1 MPNFKECN
9 QLCQYNT
16 TNGCKVI
23 EMNGVC
29 PLSNSTTKTTQM
41 AEARTAESY
50 EAEIKGLAA
59 RIVEAE
65 TMVNELKMDNSS
77 LEFEISGYKQ
87 ELDRKEMQIE
97 FMRGQIEAFKFCVS
111 CGNAKKKGE

>member
-1 MPNFKECN
+1 MPNFKECD

-16 TNGCKVI
+16 TNGCKVT

-29 PLSNSTTKTTQM
+29 PLSSSTANSTQM
-41 AEARTAESY
+41 AEASPPESY
-50 EAEIKGLAA
+50 EAKIKEISTRLVKT
-59 RIVEAE
+59 EAQ
-65 TMVNELKMDNSS
+65 VNELKADNSS

-87 ELDRKEMQIE
+87 ELDQKEMQIE

>member
-16 TNGCKVI
+16 INGCKVI

-29 PLSNSTTKTTQM
+29 PISSATASTIQM

-50 EAEIKGLAA
+50 EAEIKELAA

-77 LEFEISGYKQ
+77 LEVEISTYKY
-87 ELDRKEMQIE
+87 
-97 FMRGQIEAFKFCVS
+97 G
-111 CGNAKKKGE
+111 

>member
-1 MPNFKECN
+1 MPNE
-9 QLCQYNT
+9 
-16 TNGCKVI
+16 
-23 EMNGVC
+23 
-29 PLSNSTTKTTQM
+29 
-41 AEARTAESY
+41 RTAESY
-50 EAEIKGLAA
+50 EAEIKELAA

-77 LEFEISGYKQ
+77 LEFEISTFNR
-87 ELDRKEMQIE
+87 ELEQKDLKIE

>member
-9 QLCQYNT
+9 QMCQYNT
-16 TNGCKVI
+16 INGCKVI

-29 PLSNSTTKTTQM
+29 PLSDSTTKTTKM

-50 EAEIKGLAA
+50 EAERKELAA
-59 RIVEAE
+59 RIVEAD
-65 TMVNELKMDNSS
+65 TVVNKLKMDNSS
-77 LEFEISGYKQ
+77 LGFEISTYKH
-87 ELDRKEMQIE
+87 ELEQKDLKIE